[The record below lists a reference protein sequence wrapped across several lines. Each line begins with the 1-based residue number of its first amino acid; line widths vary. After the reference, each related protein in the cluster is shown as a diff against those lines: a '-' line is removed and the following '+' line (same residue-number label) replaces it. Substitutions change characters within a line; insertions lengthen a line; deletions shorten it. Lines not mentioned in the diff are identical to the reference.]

1 MTEITKTLMNVE
13 EIQRM
18 LLHTILP
25 KIIGALLLFVIGV
38 WVTRLLRRFIRK
50 LMLRREIDPTVQV
63 FVNQLLRWIFYIIL
77 FLAIIQILGVP
88 TSSFLGALTASAV
101 AIGLA
106 LQGSLSN
113 FAGGIM
119 LLILKPFKIGDFI
132 KAKGEIGEVQRIGM
146 FYTQIIK
153 SGNEIVSIPNG
164 PLFSDTITNYSSQK
178 TRQAIISISISNTSD
193 SKNIRDILLQIAKNH
208 PLTIQTPEPTILIEE
223 VSDKSIT
230 LSFKI
235 WALTEHY
242 TSMYHSIIE
251 DIKNEFEEKNIVFL
265 SIK

>member
-18 LLHTILP
+18 FIHTILP
-25 KIIGALLLFVIGV
+25 KIIGALLLFMIGV
-38 WVTRLLRRFIRK
+38 WITRLLRRIIRK
-50 LMLRREIDPTVQV
+50 LMLHREIDPTVQV
-63 FVNQLLRWIFYIIL
+63 FVNQLLRWVFYIIL

-119 LLILKPFKIGDFI
+119 LLILKPFKIGDSI
-132 KAKGEIGEVQRIGM
+132 KAKGEIGEVQKIGM

-153 SGNEIVSIPNG
+153 FGNEIVVIPNG
-164 PLFSDTITNYSSQK
+164 PLFADTITNYSAKK
-178 TRQAIISISISNTSD
+178 TRRAKISISISNTYD
-193 SKNIRDILLQIAKNH
+193 SNKIRDILLQIAQNH
-208 PLTIQTPEPTILIEE
+208 SLIAQTPEPTILIEE
-223 VSDKSIT
+223 VSEKSIT
-230 LSFKI
+230 MSFQV
-235 WALTEHY
+235 WALTENY

-251 DIKNEFEEKNIVFL
+251 DIKSEFDAKNIVFL